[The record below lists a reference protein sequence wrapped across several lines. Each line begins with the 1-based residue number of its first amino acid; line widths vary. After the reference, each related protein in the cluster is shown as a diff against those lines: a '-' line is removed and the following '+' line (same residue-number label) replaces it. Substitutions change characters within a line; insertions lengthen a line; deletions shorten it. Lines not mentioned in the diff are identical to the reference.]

1 MHYSA
6 GNDNGFIEGVIE
18 LILEHNADMLA
29 VGSYGNTP
37 LDDATLVDIMVED
50 NIVDCLLQLSS
61 RLS

>member
-1 MHYSA
+1 MA
-6 GNDNGFIEGVIE
+6 LFEGVIK
-18 LILEHNADMLA
+18 LILEQNADMLA

-37 LDDATLVDIMVED
+37 LDDASLVDIMVED